1 MAFIEID
8 NVSYSYDAE
17 RNALGGVSFGIDA
30 GEFVSVLGSNGS
42 GKSTLAKLMNGLLVP
57 RSGEV
62 RVNGRPTSDAK
73 SLADTRCLVGMV
85 FQNPDDQIVAS
96 TVEDDVAFG
105 PENLGLDPA
114 EIRERVTRS
123 LAQVGLEGLEGSSTH
138 ALSGGQKQRVAIAGA
153 LAMQPQVLI
162 LDEAESMLD
171 PRGRRDLMRICEE
184 LHGRGIAIVLITHST
199 EMAML
204 ADRILVL
211 DQGALV
217 FDGTPQHALTR
228 IGDFDLLGLDVPFA
242 LRLSRKLEER
252 GMPLEP
258 QVGIDAL
265 ADEIMRYSKS

>member
-8 NVSYSYDAE
+8 NVSYSYDDE

-105 PENLGLDPA
+105 PENLGLAPA
-114 EIRERVTRS
+114 EIRERVARS

-242 LRLSRKLEER
+242 LRLSRELEER

-258 QVGIDAL
+258 QVGVDAL